1 MAMNFHLN
9 HRGEGDMSEQ
19 LSFTKIENDLRPA
32 YRNRLNTAESPED
45 VKKFFVYTAREFLSR
60 ALEDSVQIEYE
71 DVQLDPVSDP
81 PYTVS
86 HKLANNS
93 RYAFLQQGSDLNII
107 LTRLAQSAA
116 RRYVHLERNPGKSE
130 SKIRG

>member
-1 MAMNFHLN
+1 
-9 HRGEGDMSEQ
+9 MSEQ

-32 YRNRLNTAESPED
+32 YRNRLNIAESPED

-60 ALEDSVQIEYE
+60 ALEDSIQIEYE
-71 DVQLDPVSDP
+71 DVQLDPVADP

-86 HKLANNS
+86 PKLADNS
-93 RYAFLQQGSDLNII
+93 RYTFLQQGSDLNII

>member
-1 MAMNFHLN
+1 
-9 HRGEGDMSEQ
+9 MSEQ

-86 HKLANNS
+86 HKLTDNS
-93 RYAFLQQGSDLNII
+93 RYAYLQQGSDLNII
-107 LTRLAQSAA
+107 LTRLAQSATK
-116 RRYVHLERNPGKSE
+116 RYVHLERNPGKSE